1 MVHCGVILFCS
12 KLTSI
17 LCYFSNGLMDA
28 CFRSL
33 LVFVMASSP
42 SCLPVP
48 VAITKNYAEC
58 HFWFL
63 ELTEA
68 MAQNFKLL
76 WQCRLAYFP
85 PILLYLN
92 FFLFLKSYTHD
103 QITCSEDCRITEWQI
118 IECM

>member
-1 MVHCGVILFCS
+1 
-12 KLTSI
+12 
-17 LCYFSNGLMDA
+17 
-28 CFRSL
+28 
-33 LVFVMASSP
+33 VFVMASSP

-85 PILLYLN
+85 PILLCLN
-92 FFLFLKSYTHD
+92 FLFVSQVLYT
-103 QITCSEDCRITEWQI
+103 
-118 IECM
+118 